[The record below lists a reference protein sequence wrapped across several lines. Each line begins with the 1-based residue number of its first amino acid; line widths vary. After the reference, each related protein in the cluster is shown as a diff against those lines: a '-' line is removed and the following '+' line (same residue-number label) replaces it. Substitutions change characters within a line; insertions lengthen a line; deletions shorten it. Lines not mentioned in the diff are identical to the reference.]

1 MQCVVKERRDGV
13 REEGGAE
20 AGGGQQWQLIVI
32 SQCIEAASSST

>member
-1 MQCVVKERRDGV
+1 MQRVVKEGRNGV
-13 REEGGAE
+13 GEEGGGE